1 MQLPPTMDIWVVDD
15 DASIPES
22 LETAFVRTGWTT
34 LAFNSVEAF
43 KEQLDTSSPGCVVAD
58 LHIGEESGMDLI
70 RHVHEVAWPA
80 PAVLISGHL
89 TPTLTVKALRQGAI
103 TVVEKPFGIEE
114 LCGEVELAR
123 IRGLEMLKAY
133 YHREAAREAI
143 GALTD
148 GHRAVLRELVE
159 CRPHKQIAT
168 RVDISLRTVEKRKK
182 EIFERLNVGTFTE
195 LLSLL
200 QLADV
205 SFLSTDLSLQK
216 GA

>member
-15 DASIPES
+15 DESVLES
-22 LETAFVRTGWTT
+22 LEAAFVRQGWSTV
-34 LAFNSVEAF
+34 AFSNVHDF
-43 KEQLDTSSPGCVVAD
+43 NQQLETSSPGCVVAD
-58 LHIGEESGMDLI
+58 LHIGEASGMELI
-70 RHVHEVAWPA
+70 RHIHDVAWPA

-114 LCGEVELAR
+114 MCCEVDLAR
-123 IRGLEMLKAY
+123 SRGLEMLKSL

-143 GALTD
+143 GALPD

-195 LLSLL
+195 LLGLL